1 MYFYV
6 IIGVF
11 MLLILSIIGF
21 RLMKRSKLKTKQL
34 LAVLAFQ
41 EENKLS
47 NRDLKVFKEVMSE
60 AKKQILLAEQ
70 SSKWMVDNQNNVL
83 SAINASKEI
92 FKHLMDEPK
101 DLVLYGDFLY
111 RSLPAF
117 TSTLERRQK
126 IELAEV
132 EDEGVIQVKSDLD
145 AILAELTEALLTTFH
160 DHMNEELKD
169 AEIEQVVTKQ

>member
-6 IIGVF
+6 VIGVF
-11 MLLILSIIGF
+11 MLLILFVISF
-21 RLMKRSKLKTKQL
+21 RLIKRSKLKTKQL
-34 LAVLAFQ
+34 LAVMAFQ

-70 SSKWMVDNQNNVL
+70 STKWMANNQINVL

-92 FKHLMDEPK
+92 FKHLTDKPR

-117 TSTLERRQK
+117 TSALERRQK
-126 IELAEV
+126 IELAAV
-132 EDEGVIQVKSDLD
+132 EGEGVIQVKNELD
-145 AILAELTEALLTTFH
+145 NILTELTEVILTTFNE
-160 DHMNEELKD
+160 HMDEELKD
-169 AEIEQVVTKQ
+169 TEIEQVVAR